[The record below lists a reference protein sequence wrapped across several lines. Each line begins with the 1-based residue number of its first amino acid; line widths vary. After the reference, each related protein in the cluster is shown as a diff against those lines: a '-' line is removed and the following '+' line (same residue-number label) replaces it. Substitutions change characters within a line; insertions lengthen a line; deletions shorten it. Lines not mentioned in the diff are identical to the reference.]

1 MDSIDR
7 KKIIENILHLIKNND
22 EHSLK
27 ELIEDTHPA
36 DLAEILQA
44 LDDDKRDYLFG
55 LMSAET
61 ASYVVTEL
69 DEVTRQ
75 DIVSDLGTDRLSAIV
90 DEMDSDDA
98 ADIVAELPEQIQE
111 QVLANIEPQDRD
123 EVEKLLVHD
132 EDSAGGIMALEY
144 IAVYE
149 DQIVDD
155 AIREIRSRAEEIDEV
170 FYIYAVDR
178 GNRLVGVVPMKS
190 LFLRNPKRVIKDI
203 MHTDVISVGVDM
215 DQQEVANIV
224 RKYNLSAVPV
234 VDRYKRLVGR
244 ITVDDIVDVLHEEA
258 NEDIHHMA
266 GITYEET
273 LQEKSTFRITKN
285 RLPWL
290 IVAFT
295 GELMA
300 AMVLSRFEVSLA
312 ELAALTCFIPVIMA
326 MGGNAGIQSST
337 TVVRS
342 MALNESGTILKES
355 FNREFRVALL
365 NGLSIGIML
374 ALVIQIWP
382 KIENPIYLGAI
393 IGFSMMIVIINSTLF
408 GTVIPYALNR
418 FNIDPAIATG
428 PFITTSN
435 DVLGL
440 LIYLSMATFYLKH
453 LR

>member
-1 MDSIDR
+1 
-7 KKIIENILHLIKNND
+7 
-22 EHSLK
+22 
-27 ELIEDTHPA
+27 
-36 DLAEILQA
+36 
-44 LDDDKRDYLFG
+44 
-55 LMSAET
+55 
-61 ASYVVTEL
+61 
-69 DEVTRQ
+69 EVTRQ
-75 DIVSDLGTDRLSAIV
+75 DIVSDLGTERLSAIV

-98 ADIVAELPEQIQE
+98 ADIVAELPELLQE

-155 AIREIRSRAEEIDEV
+155 AIREIRSRAEEVDEI

-178 GNRLVGVVPMKS
+178 GKRLVGVVPMKS

-234 VDRYKRLVGR
+234 VDRHNRLIGR
-244 ITVDDIVDVLHEEA
+244 ITIDDIVDVLHEEA

-266 GITYEET
+266 GITYEEIS
-273 LQEKSTFRITKN
+273 QEKSTFRITKN

-290 IVAFT
+290 IVAFA

-300 AMVLSRFEVSLA
+300 AMVLSRFEASLM
-312 ELAALTCFIPVIMA
+312 EIAALTFFIPVIMA

-342 MALNESGTILKES
+342 MALNESGISLRNS
-355 FNREFRVALL
+355 FFREFRVALL

-374 ALVIQIWP
+374 VLVIQVWP
-382 KIENPIYLGAI
+382 KIENPLFLGAI
-393 IGFSMMIVIINSTLF
+393 IGIAMMIVIINSTLF
-408 GTVIPYALNR
+408 GTVIPFMLNK
-418 FNIDPAIATG
+418 FKIDPAIATG

-435 DVLGL
+435 DVFGL